1 MNITNPSLPLPYP
14 IQLSDHNNK
23 TTCLQNG
30 GPVAPDPLPAED
42 VPGLPVGLEVA
53 QPDAPRYARLGVV
66 VLRLH
71 PAPPVGEQLGA
82 DGRDLV
88 GGQVVGQVLQLFAL
102 QGALA

>member
-1 MNITNPSLPLPYP
+1 MTGS
-14 IQLSDHNNK
+14 HC
-23 TTCLQNG
+23 TCLQDG

-53 QPDAPRYARLGVV
+53 QPDAARHARLGVV
-66 VLRLH
+66 VLGLH

-88 GGQVVGQVLQLFAL
+88 GGQVVRQVLQLLAL
-102 QGALA
+102 QGSFA